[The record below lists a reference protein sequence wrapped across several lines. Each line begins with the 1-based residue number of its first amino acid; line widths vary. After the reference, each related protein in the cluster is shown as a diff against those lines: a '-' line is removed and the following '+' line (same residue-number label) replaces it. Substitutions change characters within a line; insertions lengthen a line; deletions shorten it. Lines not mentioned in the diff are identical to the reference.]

1 MELRSCNHLHFIQ
14 AIKGSFVT
22 KILNVTRGRPS
33 LTFKKLEDIYE
44 VLDAKNHDLLP
55 MLQPKDKSESLL
67 CDSDTTEVKSPRLHT
82 VERRTVKR
90 EPETYDLY
98 CHGGDNGINNDLADL
113 EFSDMTLKQ
122 IKDRCKTKKRKRSKC
137 VKLSIETAETSS
149 CPRQEFSDLETDE
162 EDLDLQEPL
171 SCWKSKL
178 SKKMKAKKKH
188 MRNHASASSQSSMSI
203 AISEQV
209 PTDTVLPQ
217 SSGDLWSVINIK
229 VEDPESDHSDC
240 QNVMCVGDDYS
251 LPCREPKG
259 SCGMVNNE
267 VCGRANE
274 CVTETQVS
282 ISSVEEP
289 QYCVTNELC
298 YEYMESADPNF
309 LQMLRASGGNSMEV
323 ESLPCHETEGG
334 CGMTTSELCER
345 ADAGVLE
352 VSISNEFV
360 TETQVSNSSME
371 EPQYCVT
378 NELCYEYMESADP
391 NFLQI
396 VRVSGGNSMQVESL
410 PCHEPEGGCG
420 MTTSDLCEIADAG
433 PKSIQIVR
441 TSDGDS
447 VEEDN
452 TETTSHECSG
462 FPVAD
467 SEKKEYS
474 HSVLHDISP
483 GTISSSINHSSY
495 ISDLSQS
502 SSPMDENNDINVQA
516 PHMSICKSTQFIE
529 LGYGGDACVFEDD
542 IVADLPSNPKVTVIS
557 SPSGD
562 SNLSPDSCLD
572 SVEDNSPTSEEKQPQ
587 KSACANAEINISAGI
602 HPCDATDELMMPVDF
617 EYCHHS
623 KPQHPPERLLATR
636 KVISPT
642 SQERL
647 RKAMDSLELQDNE
660 YHNCRGK
667 LDFEKNKIGR
677 VEGPDLIRGAELG
690 INPQQITRKRK
701 NDKRGTPPKIVHK
714 VPNLSGAVPRFSTGC
729 TSIQSCS
736 QSAIEFSQQQMNDFE
751 CLAVKLTKELKSMK
765 EILEERLL
773 PEACPASSFKY
784 NVDRA
789 RMAIK
794 NATRMEESTKKWLS
808 MMARD
813 CNRFCKI
820 MRMTEKGSGFSG
832 NVAQK
837 ERKESTSA
845 YEAVGI
851 LVNQVQRLTETGSS
865 SSGNVVHKE
874 KKKITFADEVG
885 GELCHVKFFE
895 DDMVSLSESITDTQE
910 LPVN

>member
-67 CDSDTTEVKSPRLHT
+67 CDSDTTEVISPRLHT

-90 EPETYDLY
+90 EPETFDLY
-98 CHGGDNGINNDLADL
+98 CNGGDDGINNDLADL

-122 IKDRCKTKKRKRSKC
+122 IKDRCKTKKRKRSEC

-149 CPRQEFSDLETDE
+149 CPRQEFSDLKTDE
-162 EDLDLQEPL
+162 EDLDLREPL

-229 VEDPESDHSDC
+229 VEDPESDCSDC
-240 QNVMCVGDDYS
+240 QDVICVGDDSS
-251 LPCREPKG
+251 LPCCEPKG
-259 SCGMVNNE
+259 SCGVANNE

-282 ISSVEEP
+282 ISSTEEP

-309 LQMLRASGGNSMEV
+309 PQIVRASGGNSMEV

-334 CGMTTSELCER
+334 CGMTTSELCET

-360 TETQVSNSSME
+360 TETQLSNSSME

-420 MTTSDLCEIADAG
+420 MTTSELCERADAG
-433 PKSIQIVR
+433 VLEVSVSLTKEPEYCVTDDMCLEYVEPADPKSIQIVR
-441 TSDGDS
+441 TSGGDS

-452 TETTSHECSG
+452 TETTSHECTG

-474 HSVLHDISP
+474 HSVLHGISP

-516 PHMSICKSTQFIE
+516 PHMSICKSTQVIE

-542 IVADLPSNPKVTVIS
+542 IVADLPSNPEVTVIS
-557 SPSGD
+557 SSSGD
-562 SNLSPDSCLD
+562 SNLSPDSFLD

-636 KVISPT
+636 KVCDY
-642 SQERL
+642 L
-647 RKAMDSLELQDNE
+647 CDN
-660 YHNCRGK
+660 Y
-667 LDFEKNKIGR
+667 
-677 VEGPDLIRGAELG
+677 
-690 INPQQITRKRK
+690 
-701 NDKRGTPPKIVHK
+701 
-714 VPNLSGAVPRFSTGC
+714 
-729 TSIQSCS
+729 
-736 QSAIEFSQQQMNDFE
+736 
-751 CLAVKLTKELKSMK
+751 LA
-765 EILEERLL
+765 
-773 PEACPASSFKY
+773 
-784 NVDRA
+784 
-789 RMAIK
+789 
-794 NATRMEESTKKWLS
+794 
-808 MMARD
+808 
-813 CNRFCKI
+813 
-820 MRMTEKGSGFSG
+820 
-832 NVAQK
+832 
-837 ERKESTSA
+837 
-845 YEAVGI
+845 
-851 LVNQVQRLTETGSS
+851 
-865 SSGNVVHKE
+865 
-874 KKKITFADEVG
+874 
-885 GELCHVKFFE
+885 
-895 DDMVSLSESITDTQE
+895 
-910 LPVN
+910 